1 MICWLL
7 FLVPVLVA
15 LVWIRFSRKVGTV
28 TLIGMLAF
36 TLVFPVSSYAQ
47 IGLIGGVQNLLNL
60 INGSIRETL
69 TELGNIVGTIDRLQ
83 QEVVWP
89 VQLVQQAR
97 ATVGSLVSR
106 FRNPV
111 RTIHMIPVHSATLPV
126 PGSLERVIRNR
137 QTNDLAALTQTY
149 YQTFGT
155 LPAPVDADPI
165 ARNFID
171 ADDAMALGTLKALK
185 ASDRSSDL
193 ILQSGDHIEDE
204 ARLAAPG
211 SAPFLTAASVA
222 ANVQS
227 QAMMQK
233 MLAAMIRQEAARIA
247 HENSLRKRYGLRA
260 AEARQGISDL
270 LKRR

>member
-1 MICWLL
+1 MICWLP
-7 FLVPVLVA
+7 FLVPVLMA
-15 LVWIRFSRKVGTV
+15 LVWMRFSRKAAALSLVGVLAV
-28 TLIGMLAF
+28 TLAF
-36 TLVFPVSSYAQ
+36 PAPSYAQ
-47 IGLIGGVQNLLNL
+47 FGLIGGIQNLLNL
-60 INGSIRETL
+60 INGSIRGTL
-69 TELGNIVGTIDRLQ
+69 TDIGNIVGTIDRLQ

-97 ATVGSLVSR
+97 ATVGSLISR
-106 FRNPV
+106 FRNPI

-126 PGSLERVIRNR
+126 PGGLERVIRNR
-137 QTNDLAALTQTY
+137 QTNDFAALTQTY
-149 YQTFGT
+149 HQTFGT

-165 ARNFID
+165 ARNLID

-185 ASDRSSDL
+185 ASDRSADL

-211 SAPFLTAASVA
+211 SAPFLTAASA
-222 ANVQS
+222 AVSIQS

-233 MLAAMIRQEAARIA
+233 MLASMIRQEASRIA
-247 HENSLRKRYGLRA
+247 HENSRRKWNGLRA